1 MTQQWCAVP
10 DVGCVCVSRNGTAS
24 RWWPRSV
31 GWRPVALGRT
41 RQTFYFDRQIRNCW
55 VALTGYKLGYISGDD
70 HVLTIGVDLA
80 AAVKDTE
87 FGRGVVLARSVAL
100 QSRSHGRSPKVGETR
115 AQPGTTPPAAEKR
128 RRGRFRKPRTGWGR
142 TSALVAALQCSP
154 HTRLAAF
161 RASRSVRRAG

>member
-1 MTQQWCAVP
+1 M
-10 DVGCVCVSRNGTAS
+10 VCSSR
-24 RWWPRSV
+24 RWLRMRQPKRDCFTLVAEIRGVATCSV
-31 GWRPVALGRT
+31 GPHATDVLLRSPDSKLLGRAYRLQARIYLRRRPRT
-41 RQTFYFDRQIRNCW
+41 HDR
-55 VALTGYKLGYISGDD
+55 
-70 HVLTIGVDLA
+70 VDLA

-100 QSRSHGRSPKVGETR
+100 QSRSRGRSPKVGETR
-115 AQPGTTPPAAEKR
+115 AQSGTTPPAAEKR